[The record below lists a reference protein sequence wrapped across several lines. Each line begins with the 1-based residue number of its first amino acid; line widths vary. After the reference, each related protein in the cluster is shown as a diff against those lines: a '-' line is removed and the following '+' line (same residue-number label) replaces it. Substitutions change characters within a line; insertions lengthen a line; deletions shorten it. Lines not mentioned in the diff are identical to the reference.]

1 MGKTLF
7 ASIAVA
13 GILTCAAAA
22 DESALRRHGGKA
34 VHRVNHVD
42 HLYRRRGC
50 PDAWSC
56 FSLYGAYGPY
66 GGAAYWN
73 RYTYQ
78 QGRLW

>member
-7 ASIAVA
+7 ASIVVA
-13 GILTCAAAA
+13 AILTCAAA
-22 DESALRRHGGKA
+22 D
-34 VHRVNHVD
+34 D
-42 HLYRRRGC
+42 
-50 PDAWSC
+50 D
-56 FSLYGAYGPY
+56 SLYGAYGPY

>member
-22 DESALRRHGGKA
+22 DESALRRHGKA

-78 QGRLW
+78 HGRLW